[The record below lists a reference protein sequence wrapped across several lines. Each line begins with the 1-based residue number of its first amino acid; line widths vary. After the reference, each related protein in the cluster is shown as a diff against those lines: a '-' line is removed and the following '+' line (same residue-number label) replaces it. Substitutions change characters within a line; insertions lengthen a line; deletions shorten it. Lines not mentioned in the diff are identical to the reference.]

1 MKKPE
6 VRKSN
11 VTVRWENPFVG
22 ECNVSRF
29 TVYYRETMERRSV
42 NWTKVI
48 VSRDDFQTT
57 LQLNCTTVYEIAVT
71 AWSSHGETLR
81 DGNIKNTQTFGGT
94 LIPDRF
100 RSTRFFLWPI
110 ESEWTSFCCHYKVLN
125 INSSMQYAEIRPWS
139 AWTHRGLRNGK
150 SLTCLQ
156 TQECHR
162 SQ

>member
-1 MKKPE
+1 MEKPE

-11 VTVRWENPFVG
+11 VTVRWENPFDG

-29 TVYYRETMERRSV
+29 TVYYRETMERQSL
-42 NWTKVI
+42 NWKKVI

-100 RSTRFFLWPI
+100 RSTCFSFFGPLKANERPSVAI
-110 ESEWTSFCCHYKVLN
+110 IKSLISTAVC
-125 INSSMQYAEIRPWS
+125 SMQRFAHDQLELTGVYE
-139 AWTHRGLRNGK
+139 TGK
-150 SLTCLQ
+150 V
-156 TQECHR
+156 
-162 SQ
+162 